1 MCNKGETVDRVTKFW
16 NLFSAFE
23 VLNFRICVMYR
34 HWSERVRETV
44 IRRTGDGLL
53 NLKIRGGAELGSF
66 PYFGNI
72 NDNEI
77 IYESENT
84 LNEGDLLLEV
94 NNQTVA
100 GLTLYDLNTIIS
112 RADDPVRLKSVREGL
127 QIERDLRKGG
137 RTLKMKPTFWNMISP
152 WTKGVIWA
160 WKLKRAQLTMTFKI
174 WFAITYTYER
184 FPVQLGRQE
193 RANKMASTILS
204 WLGINLKSWNVKAF

>member
-1 MCNKGETVDRVTKFW
+1 
-16 NLFSAFE
+16 
-23 VLNFRICVMYR
+23 MYR

-127 QIERDLRKGG
+127 QIERDLRKGS
-137 RTLKMKPTFWNMISP
+137 RTL
-152 WTKGVIWA
+152 
-160 WKLKRAQLTMTFKI
+160 
-174 WFAITYTYER
+174 
-184 FPVQLGRQE
+184 
-193 RANKMASTILS
+193 
-204 WLGINLKSWNVKAF
+204 NVKPSS